1 MPPDIYRLKSI
12 VLVLMDIISWDFM
25 DVKIK
30 IDTKCIE
37 NRFESERIAILIKW
51 RRIPALVGGPDIR
64 QPKFCLIHVIKCYPV
79 NTGDVFVASLW
90 EPSNLPL
97 SSAVHR

>member
-25 DVKIK
+25 DVKIE

-37 NRFESERIAILIKW
+37 NRFESERIDILIKK

-64 QPKFCLIHVIKCYPV
+64 QPQILFDTCNKVLSYRGHPMNSFA
-79 NTGDVFVASLW
+79 DRFV
-90 EPSNLPL
+90 ETP
-97 SSAVHR
+97 